1 MINKNL
7 SFKAPRQKRIKM
19 SNAGGTKKIKWW
31 HILLIVLGVLVI
43 AAGIAVAIIFGRFQ
57 DKIEDFKESV
67 GGDAPIIGGNV
78 ESTGIY
84 ATKDNDEYVLCEYTE
99 LSANEKVVLL
109 QKANEVRFDGKAYY
123 VFVSADGTLNY
134 QFSGEYTGK
143 YTPEQVKADLFS
155 LLKSVL
161 GYTDEKLEG
170 CDVLVFDPV
179 SFTKVKLSSVE
190 VLDDGDAAI
199 KFSAGAIDGEL
210 SEECTLNGSYT
221 KTENEFSFTFNEL
234 PEDEVLKGV
243 AEKLLTKA
251 TYKSY
256 IMYGEW
262 QNTLTFGDSYTLY
275 LEAEQK

>member
-1 MINKNL
+1 MKNKNL
-7 SFKAPRQKRIKM
+7 NLKMSRQKPFKL
-19 SNAGGTKKIKWW
+19 SNSGNGKKLKWW
-31 HILLIVLGVLVI
+31 HILLIVLGV
-43 AAGIAVAIIFGRFQ
+43 IISTAS
-57 DKIEDFKESV
+57 KIEDDDK
-67 GGDAPIIGGNV
+67 APTINGNV
-78 ESTGIY
+78 AVNGTYTSNIT
-84 ATKDNDEYVLCEYTE
+84 TEYVLCEYTE
-99 LSANEKVVLL
+99 LISGKKQVVL
-109 QKANEVRFDGKAYY
+109 QKAKDVRYDAHY
-123 VFVSADGTLNY
+123 VFVAADGTLNY
-134 QFSGEYTGK
+134 QFGGK
-143 YTPEQVKADLFS
+143 YTGEKTPEQIKTELLTQVGS
-155 LLKSVL
+155 LA
-161 GYTDEKLEG
+161 GYTPEIIAK

-179 SFTKVKLSSVE
+179 AFTKVKLSSVE
-190 VLDDGDAAI
+190 VLDNGNAAI

-221 KTENEFSFTFNEL
+221 KAENEFSFTFDEL

>member
-1 MINKNL
+1 MRNKNL
-7 SFKAPRQKRIKM
+7 NLKMSRQKPFKL
-19 SNAGGTKKIKWW
+19 SNSGNGKKLKWW
-31 HILLIVLGVLVI
+31 HILLIVLGVIII
-43 AAGIAVAIIFGRFQ
+43 AAGIAAAIILGRIDNIMQ
-57 DKIEDFKESV
+57 NPENYDEV
-67 GGDAPIIGGNV
+67 PPVIIGSAETLGTYYVNG
-78 ESTGIY
+78 T
-84 ATKDNDEYVLCEYTE
+84 TEYVLCEYTE
-99 LSANEKVVLL
+99 LISGKKQVVL
-109 QKANEVRFDGKAYY
+109 QKEKDVRYEAHY
-123 VFVSADGTLNY
+123 VFVAPDGTLNY
-134 QFSGEYTGK
+134 QFGGK
-143 YTPEQVKADLFS
+143 YTGEKTPEQIKTELLTQIGS
-155 LLKSVL
+155 LA
-161 GYTDEKLEG
+161 GYTPEIIAK

-190 VLDDGDAAI
+190 VLDNGDAAI

-221 KTENEFSFTFNEL
+221 KAENEFSFTFNEL

>member
-7 SFKAPRQKRIKM
+7 NLKMSRQKPFKL
-19 SNAGGTKKIKWW
+19 SNSGNGKKLKWW
-31 HILLIVLGVLVI
+31 HILLIALGVIII
-43 AAGIAVAIIFGRFQ
+43 AAGIAVAIIFGRI
-57 DKIEDFKESV
+57 KNEMNNP
-67 GGDAPIIGGNV
+67 GNANDAPPVISGSV
-78 ESTGIY
+78 ETLGIY
-84 ATKDNDEYVLCEYTE
+84 SAKDTEEYVLCEYTE
-99 LSANEKVVLL
+99 LFSGENKVFL

-190 VLDDGDAAI
+190 VLDDGDATI

-221 KTENEFSFTFNEL
+221 KAENEFSFTFNEL